1 MKGIIMTNQ
10 AKRVNNTTY
19 NIADSLNVKT
29 VDVLRPIFTDH
40 KSFYGKA
47 KVLGMAD
54 GAKVLYSNDRK
65 MAVIR
70 DGVLKISSQARIAK
84 HIEHV
89 LEFIYQYYSLVIEY
103 RTLDDLMARFGNDND
118 IVFGNQIALVVFM

>member
-10 AKRVNNTTY
+10 TKMANSTTY
-19 NIADSLNVKT
+19 VIADSLNVRT

-40 KSFYGKA
+40 RSFYGKA

-70 DGVLKISSQARIAK
+70 DGVLKISGHARTTK

-89 LEFIYQYYSLVIEY
+89 LEFIYQYYSLNFEY
-103 RTLDDLMARFGNDND
+103 RDLDDLMARFGNDSD
-118 IVFGNQIALVVFM
+118 IVFENQIALVVFM

>member
-1 MKGIIMTNQ
+1 MKGIIMSNQ
-10 AKRVNNTTY
+10 TKMANSTTY

-29 VDVLRPIFTDH
+29 VDVLRPGFTNH
-40 KSFYGKA
+40 ESFHGEA

-65 MAVIR
+65 MAVVR
-70 DGVLKISSQARIAK
+70 DGVLKISSQARITK

-89 LEFIYQYYSLVIEY
+89 LEFIYQYYSLIIEY
-103 RTLDDLMARFGNDND
+103 RTLDDLMARFGNDSD
-118 IVFGNQIALVVFM
+118 IVFENQIALVVFM